1 MVFKVVMMR
10 IHKEGKNI
18 LIFLLVFL
26 VLLNWIVLGY
36 FNPPGVIQWIMLG
49 GSALLFLF
57 VLQFFRHPVISVTE
71 DIHHILAPADGKV
84 VVVEK
89 TFEGEYLKEERI
101 QVSIF
106 MSPINVHVNRSPMKG
121 LVRYFMYHPGKY
133 LVAWHPKSSTEN
145 ERTTMVLENA
155 EGLAIVVR
163 QIAGIMARRI
173 KYYVQEGDLLEQG
186 QEYGF
191 IRFGSRL
198 DVFLP
203 LTANIKVEPGDVT
216 RAGITLLAELG

>member
-1 MVFKVVMMR
+1 MR
-10 IHKEGKNI
+10 IHREGKNI
-18 LIFLLVFL
+18 LIFLFIFL
-26 VLLNWIVLGY
+26 LLLNWSIIH
-36 FNPPGVIQWIMLG
+36 FINPSEALVWIMIG
-49 GSALLFLF
+49 GSAILFLF
-57 VLQFFRHPVISVTE
+57 VLQFFRNPDILVTE
-71 DIHHILAPADGKV
+71 NVQHILAPADGRV

-89 TFEGEYLKEERI
+89 TKEHEYLKDERI
-101 QVSIF
+101 QISIF
-106 MSPINVHVNRSPMKG
+106 MSPVNVHVNRSPMKG
-121 LVRYFMYHPGKY
+121 VIRYFRYHPGKY
-133 LVAWHPKSSTEN
+133 LVAWHPKSSTAN

-173 KYYVQEGDLLEQG
+173 RYYIKEGDKLEQG

-203 LTANIKVEPGDVT
+203 TAAKVNVKPGDIA
-216 RAGITLLAELG
+216 RAGKTILAIV

>member
-1 MVFKVVMMR
+1 MR

-18 LIFLLVFL
+18 LIFLLVIL

-36 FNPPGVIQWIMLG
+36 FNPTEIIRWILSG
-49 GSALLFLF
+49 GSVLLFLF
-57 VLQFFRHPVISVTE
+57 VLQFFRNPVISVLE
-71 DIHHILAPADGKV
+71 DTHHFLAPADGKV

-89 TFEGEYLKEERI
+89 TYEGEYLKEDRI
-101 QVSIF
+101 QISIF
-106 MSPINVHVNRSPMKG
+106 MSPVNVHVNRSPMKG
-121 LVRYFMYHPGKY
+121 VVRYFKYHPGKY

-155 EGLAIVVR
+155 EGLAILVR
-163 QIAGIMARRI
+163 QIAGILARRI
-173 KYYVQEGDLLEQG
+173 KYYIREGDQLEQG

-203 LTANIKVEPGDVT
+203 LTTKINVKPGDVT
-216 RAGITLLAELG
+216 RAGITVLAELP